1 MRRKWGKGKERG
13 REKGRVCF
21 SLMVQSV
28 MMGGRLGA
36 EKHEAIGQS
45 HFVHRKQR
53 GESDAHLGCYSFL
66 LL

>member
-1 MRRKWGKGKERG
+1 MGEGKGEREG
-13 REKGRVCF
+13 KREGLFFLDGTVCHD
-21 SLMVQSV
+21 
-28 MMGGRLGA
+28 GGRHGA